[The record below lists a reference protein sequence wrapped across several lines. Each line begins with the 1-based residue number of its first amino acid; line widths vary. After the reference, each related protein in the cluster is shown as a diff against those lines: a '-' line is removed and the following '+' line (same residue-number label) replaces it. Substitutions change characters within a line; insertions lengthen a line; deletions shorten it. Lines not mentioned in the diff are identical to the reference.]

1 MMLACLKKYGC
12 TGLSAENL
20 ETALVASFK
29 KKPELGEL
37 NRKLLHRVEAE
48 TV

>member
-1 MMLACLKKYGC
+1 MMLACLKKLGC

-37 NRKLLHRVEAE
+37 NRQLLRRAEA
-48 TV
+48 